1 VRKLV
6 TNVFGVA
13 PRRTVPPM
21 EAVAL
26 GAAVYAG
33 MLHGALPGRVMQSWQ
48 AKLGRLM
55 EAAAAG
61 DGGQGV
67 GEWEWNDG
75 EEGDEEFEEEP
86 PFAFESTEE
95 DEVEP

>member
-1 VRKLV
+1 MLV
-6 TNVFGVA
+6 TNLFGVA

-55 EAAAAG
+55 EAAETGGGSEDGAG
-61 DGGQGV
+61 
-67 GEWEWNDG
+67 WEWSDG
-75 EEGDEEFEEEP
+75 EEGDDDFEEEP
-86 PFAFESTEE
+86 PFAFETNE
-95 DEVEP
+95 